1 MEDSLLQMSE
11 QVENMSRSQ
20 GNLGNSGETE
30 SRMLQLCR
38 TQQSRDLLYLECL
51 RKLRSVF
58 TEKLRGQK
66 RNIKADL
73 QMEERTG
80 EGLSLAPRFMFLLY
94 PKLWNLLPHPH
105 SLGTSQRQAQGL
117 IKPYRQ
123 QKAREARENQHRA
136 DTRDQRTGVWEPF
149 VGGHQAFPE
158 AGSLVPGLLLG
169 LEPWNVH
176 HTADNFAS
184 QR

>member
-58 TEKLRGQK
+58 TEKLRG
-66 RNIKADL
+66 
-73 QMEERTG
+73 
-80 EGLSLAPRFMFLLY
+80 
-94 PKLWNLLPHPH
+94 
-105 SLGTSQRQAQGL
+105 
-117 IKPYRQ
+117 
-123 QKAREARENQHRA
+123 
-136 DTRDQRTGVWEPF
+136 
-149 VGGHQAFPE
+149 
-158 AGSLVPGLLLG
+158 
-169 LEPWNVH
+169 
-176 HTADNFAS
+176 
-184 QR
+184 